1 MKKNYKWLINIAAI
15 CLCICAMAIGI
26 YAAKQASLTA
36 TGTIGF
42 TAHNCK
48 LNVETNILAAKTAN
62 ATERSTATIAAQE
75 ISGEDSIDLDSA
87 YTTEGEGMY
96 FSDLATDG
104 DKIEVT
110 FKIENLSAFKVT
122 VKPGSVTLDG
132 VDVTTSWSIS
142 QVDLEQLQ
150 GTEADGQGTDFATIT
165 LTITL
170 NNMDTAT
177 SFDAKSLSINIQV
190 DEYSQYYVDS
200 TTKMLTTKMGHGTEA
215 EGAADVAIEWVAFA
229 VKGEGDTYEKPSFV
243 TSTLDAHTPSGTTE
257 KWYSLKGADMTN
269 VDYKG
274 YTFWFIQKYV
284 TAGGYGSI
292 SGRLFNESGNNYTGS
307 AIETYILGDYLK
319 DTGILDSEGNVSDE
333 LYDSITKRSV
343 TETYQNYM
351 GSTLTVTLTDARL
364 WLISRQEMFLL
375 YDNSISMNGQVE
387 ICYGIGDTTG
397 SQSNGNGAYWAF
409 RSVSSDA
416 NSSGPDCINQLGKFT
431 TVSISSAVYG
441 IRAAFEITI

>member
-274 YTFWFIQKYV
+274 YTFWFVQKYV
-284 TAGGYGSI
+284 TAGGYNNIEGHV
-292 SGRLFNESGNNYTGS
+292 FNESGNGSNYTGS

-319 DTGILDSEGNVSDE
+319 DTGILDNEGNVSDE

-343 TETYQNYM
+343 TETYDVSGTSQ
-351 GSTLTVTLTDARL
+351 TLTMTNAGL
-364 WLISRQEMFLL
+364 WLLSIEELSLLEGKTFTGYGYVTSVYGISAQDTFGTWCLRSPGTSMAGWIHGTVQEMSSCLMSNL
-375 YDNSISMNGQVE
+375 M
-387 ICYGIGDTTG
+387 GITT
-397 SQSNGNGAYWAF
+397 
-409 RSVSSDA
+409 
-416 NSSGPDCINQLGKFT
+416 K
-431 TVSISSAVYG
+431 YG